1 MQREILSEYEL
12 LILKKNCLFVGGQRF
27 FSICRKLRKHLNGVE
42 SLFTLEWRLGVL
54 ATQVIALVLAFSCLI
69 AVLKAAAIEAFI
81 LRVRSLAL
89 RRRWTG

>member
-1 MQREILSEYEL
+1 MNFSF
-12 LILKKNCLFVGGQRF
+12 KKKKKTCLFVRGHRF
-27 FSICRKLRKHLNGVE
+27 FSICKKQRKHLNGVE

-81 LRVRSLAL
+81 L
-89 RRRWTG
+89 WH